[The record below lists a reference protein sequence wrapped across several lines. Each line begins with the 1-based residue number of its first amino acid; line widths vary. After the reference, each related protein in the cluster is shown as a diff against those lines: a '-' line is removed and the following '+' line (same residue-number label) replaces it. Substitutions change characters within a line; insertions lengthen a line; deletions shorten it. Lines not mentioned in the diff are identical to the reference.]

1 MKLNHKITLDM
12 FEFLVKGKFDCIE
25 LGQTQE
31 WILNNFPD
39 PCEITDSSIL
49 GNDREICRYGVV
61 EFHFYQNK
69 LKLIFSDHFQDNW
82 YGKKFNLGK
91 YISVKSW
98 IFKNPKKLTL
108 DFVIR
113 KFVKLNIDFEKR
125 TTNLSIELIL
135 ESGVKLI
142 FENTN
147 DSKNRNPN
155 RYLMIAFALN

>member
-12 FEFLVKGKFDCIE
+12 FEFLIKGKFDCIE
-25 LGQTQE
+25 LGQSQE
-31 WILNNFPD
+31 WILNHFPN

-49 GNDREICRYGVV
+49 GDDRAIWRYGVI
-61 EFHFYQNK
+61 EFHFYQRR

-82 YGKKFNLGK
+82 YGKKFNLGDNLIIK
-91 YISVKSW
+91 PW

-125 TTNLSIELIL
+125 TTQLNIELIL
-135 ESGVKLI
+135 KSGVKLI
-142 FENTN
+142 FENPN
-147 DSKNRNPN
+147 DSKNKNPN
-155 RYLMIAFALN
+155 RYSMTAFVLN